1 MKSESANAPLEAAV
15 RMIAAKVSD
24 LEAAMLEFEGSAA
37 ILDRLIK
44 AEEDR
49 TRIKDAN
56 DPAYSNLAK
65 SVVQR
70 RNNLRASAASLKVK
84 LEEAR
89 REHNDALMPLDTAV
103 SEATRGHIARR
114 PSSRRT

>member
-1 MKSESANAPLEAAV
+1 MKSESPNAPLEAAV
-15 RMIAAKVSD
+15 RLIAAKVSD
-24 LEAAMLEFEGSAA
+24 LEEAMREYEGSAA
-37 ILDRLIK
+37 VLDRLIK

-70 RNNLRASAASLKVK
+70 RDNLRASAASLKVK
-84 LEEAR
+84 LDEAR
-89 REHNDALMPLDTAV
+89 RERDKAVKQLDAAASDELVGALDQ
-103 SEATRGHIARR
+103 
-114 PSSRRT
+114 